1 MSLLRLHRL
10 SVIWKNWMFNQDAD
24 VSDSGSLQV
33 ENASESDDAALQ
45 GHSRRCVHKVNAGG
59 ERQLIV
65 DATVRHHRLW
75 LQSDTGLIS
84 SVRIV
89 QQPLAQEIL

>member
-1 MSLLRLHRL
+1 
-10 SVIWKNWMFNQDAD
+10 MFNQDAD
-24 VSDSGSLQV
+24 VSESGSLQV

-45 GHSRRCVHKVNAGG
+45 GNSRRRFHKVNAGG

-65 DATVRHHRLW
+65 DATVRRHDLC

-84 SVRIV
+84 SVRIA
-89 QQPLAQEIL
+89 QRPLVQEIL